1 LTNKEV
7 ISVNQDSLGVQGL
20 KWAVKDSVETWL
32 KPLSNGDWALTFLN
46 RSQRPENINFNFQNT
61 VINDTVSKRTFDA
74 KAATYNI
81 KNLWTKKELGS
92 TKKPLKTVV
101 PRTIYCW

>member
-1 LTNKEV
+1 MTNKEV

-32 KPLSNGDWALTFLN
+32 KPLSNGDWALTFLK

-74 KAATYNI
+74 KAAN
-81 KNLWTKKELGS
+81 
-92 TKKPLKTVV
+92 V
-101 PRTIYCW
+101 